1 MKKIGSFFFSLF
13 LFTLG
18 PEAFAAVFT
27 DEIGRQVEVLVP
39 PRRIISVAPSVTEI
53 LFSLGLG
60 ERVVGVS
67 SHCNYPPEARSKE
80 KVGGY
85 ITPSLEKIVALHPDL
100 VIQTAD
106 GDLKTFVERLSGLG
120 IPVYIANPRSVA
132 EVLESILKI
141 GGVTSSLPHAQR
153 LASSMREKMQA
164 VQQKVQGRPQPRVLH
179 AMSVD
184 PLISSGKETFV
195 HDLMVLAGGKNVA
208 ENARGKHPQLSM
220 EEVMARDPEVILLSA
235 MLSSDSLSGAKEVVA
250 ALAGHIRGPFRTD
263 FCRRCGSHPAPFPP
277 DREGPGGNRLG
288 FAPRDFQKVSRVKIR
303 DRGFSLSVP

>member
-1 MKKIGSFFFSLF
+1 MKKFGPIFFFLF
-13 LFTLG
+13 LYGLG
-18 PEAFAAVFT
+18 SEAFPAIFT
-27 DEIGRQVEVLVP
+27 DEIGRQVEIQVP

-60 ERVVGVS
+60 EKIVGVS
-67 SHCNYPPEARSKE
+67 SYCNYPPEARSKE

-106 GDLKTFVERLSGLG
+106 GDLKTFVDRLSGLG

-141 GGVTSSLPHAQR
+141 GEVTSSLPNAQR
-153 LASSMREKMQA
+153 LAASMREKMQA
-164 VQQKVQGRPQPRVLH
+164 VQQKVQGRSQPRVLH

-195 HDLMVLAGGKNVA
+195 HDLIVLAGGKNVA
-208 ENARGKHPQLSM
+208 EDARGKHPQLSM

-235 MLSSDSLSGAKEVVA
+235 MLSSDSLLEQKKWWRRWRDISAVRSGRIF
-250 ALAGHIRGPFRTD
+250 GHRS
-263 FCRRCGSHPAPFPP
+263 GSHPAPFSP

-288 FAPRDFQKVSRVKIR
+288 FAPRDFQKVSRVKIW